1 MARKRLLPRYVQ
13 WRDGRPRWELG
24 GDGGRKLRNAGFRSI
39 DLKDADGN
47 WLSFEQVKVVATRLT
62 TTVDAWRGMPGGAT
76 QADLERIVIELP
88 APQHRAIGDFQAL
101 YRNQMRRQPELLA
114 YIVDA
119 HLRTVTRAS
128 TRASYQSY
136 GNVLKLWLGDVSPGD
151 VTPGDARRWFETL
164 LDVGYARDQ
173 APAGSKGRGLDWHQ
187 RVLDMSQD
195 DKQALRERRL
205 SLMEADDDWA
215 QRPPGY
221 AAAHACLQFASIVT
235 RWGTREFQLKGTE
248 NPFSGLG
255 IASPKGRVRYVEQDE
270 LLHLVATAQKEGR
283 PRIALAAALALGT
296 VQRRADVSRL
306 TWRIFYDGRI
316 RLVQQKTGTRID
328 APTPKALL
336 ARLESHL
343 AGMKTEGLVPT
354 PDARIL
360 DYASPGQLTAEWA
373 IVRQK
378 AAETMPSVADVL
390 FHDLRDTSFTR
401 MLEAGADLVAACNV
415 SGHSLKQA
423 GVIEKGYLARRPIFA
438 DRAVAHVDDF
448 MDRLGIAL

>member
-1 MARKRLLPRYVQ
+1 MARKRLLPKYVQ

-24 GDGGRKLRNAGFRSI
+24 GDGGRKLRAAGFRSI
-39 DLKDADGN
+39 DLKDVDGN
-47 WLSFEQVKVVATRLT
+47 WLSFEQARAVAEKLNTAVT
-62 TTVDAWRGMPGGAT
+62 AWRDLPGSAT
-76 QADLERIVIELP
+76 QADLEKIVTDLP
-88 APQHRAIGDFQAL
+88 ASQHRAIGDFQAL
-101 YRNQMRRQPELLA
+101 CRSQSGRKTDLLA
-114 YIVDA
+114 NIVDA
-119 HLRTVTRAS
+119 HLRTVPRAT

-136 GNVLKLWLGDVSPGD
+136 GNVLKLWLGDMAPGD
-151 VTPGDARRWFETL
+151 IAPSDARRWFETL

-173 APAGSKGRGLDWHQ
+173 APTGSKGRGLDWHT
-187 RVLDMSQD
+187 RVLEMNQD
-195 DKQALRERRL
+195 EKQALRERRL
-205 SLMEADDDWA
+205 SLMESDDDWA

-255 IASPKGRVRYVEQDE
+255 LASPKGRVRYIEQEE
-270 LLHLVATAQKEGR
+270 LQHLVTTAQKEGR

-296 VQRRADVSRL
+296 VQRRADVTRL
-306 TWRIFYDGRI
+306 TWRIFYEGRI
-316 RLVQQKTGTRID
+316 RLIQQKTGTRID

-336 ARLESHL
+336 ARLERHL
-343 AGMKTEGLVPT
+343 ADMKAEGLVPT

-360 DYASPGQLTAEWA
+360 DYAAPAQITTEWA
-373 IVRQK
+373 IIRQK